1 MLRNIIRM
9 IRPKLSWLFPA
20 DENIWCGL
28 FPSSCQLRDG
38 VLGLTDRSIGLVI
51 SSKVSSTDSL
61 LFALRPRSPT
71 SLHPA

>member
-28 FPSSCQLRDG
+28 FPSFQLRDG
-38 VLGLTDRSIGLVI
+38 VLGLTDRSFGLVL
-51 SSKVSSTDSL
+51 SS
-61 LFALRPRSPT
+61 
-71 SLHPA
+71 

>member
-28 FPSSCQLRDG
+28 FPTSFQMRDG
-38 VLGLTDRSIGLVI
+38 VLGLTDRSFGL
-51 SSKVSSTDSL
+51 L
-61 LFALRPRSPT
+61 LSF
-71 SLHPA
+71 